1 MVVQTSRFDDPVVR
15 LIRQELAAGRLA
27 PGDKLPPE
35 RELAVRLGLGRS
47 AVRRHLGRL
56 EQQGQVMRHVGRGTF
71 LTSGV
76 AEVSSALRP
85 DTSPAEI
92 MAVRLLIEPQML
104 RLAVSS
110 AAPTDFAAMQRCL
123 AMGEAATTYEEFE
136 RWDSALHTAIAA
148 ATHNSLLREI
158 FGSMN
163 AARTQPLW
171 GSVKERTFNP
181 QRRREY
187 EADHRSLVAA
197 LMERDS
203 DAAQAA
209 MRAHLRRIRSALL
222 GADA

>member
-1 MVVQTSRFDDPVVR
+1 MLVQASRFHDPVLR

-35 RELAVRLGLGRS
+35 RELALRLGLGRS
-47 AVRRHLGRL
+47 AVRRCLARL
-56 EQQGQVMRHVGRGTF
+56 EHQGRIIRHVGRGTF

-76 AEVSSALRP
+76 AEAPSALRP

-110 AAPTDFAAMQRCL
+110 AAPTDFEAMQRCL
-123 AMGEAATTYEEFE
+123 TMGEAATTYEEFE

-148 ATHNSLLREI
+148 ATHNSFLLEI
-158 FGSMN
+158 FSSMN
-163 AARTQPLW
+163 EARTRPLW
-171 GSVKERTFNP
+171 GSVKQRTFTP

-187 EADHRSLVAA
+187 EADHRNLVEA

-203 DAAQAA
+203 DAAQVV